1 MKALVGVSG
10 GIDSFFTTKLLMS
23 EGYDVSIYTFKFWQ
37 FQNYYDVEKRIE
49 KIKEYLKVDYYIAQT
64 EDYFYKTIVQYF
76 INEYLSGK
84 TPNICVVCNSDIKYK
99 LLYEYSEDKNID
111 FIATGHYA
119 NVNYNNGRYYIS
131 KGIDN
136 TKDQSYFLWKVPQKY
151 LKKTIL
157 PLGKYL
163 KKDIKAFVTDEEKMI
178 LDKRESNDVCF
189 LGKYKYTEFL
199 KITHPELIE
208 KTKNGFFIYENRVV
222 GKHNGYF
229 NFTIG
234 QRKGINVALGF
245 PVYVKKIDS
254 QSNTVYLCREEDIYL
269 SEFSVKNINY
279 QKYESVPDGFE
290 CEVKVRYRSCSEKC
304 KIYIQ
309 NNIVTVKLESPQ
321 KSICP
326 GQSAVFYEG
335 NDVVLGG
342 IIT

>member
-1 MKALVGVSG
+1 MSPVVQHLKQHQPRKIFTLILAQTVTHSILENK
-10 GIDSFFTTKLLMS
+10 DSFNLM
-23 EGYDVSIYTFKFWQ
+23 DVSTASTKNTVLNKKYRK
-37 FQNYYDVEKRIE
+37 
-49 KIKEYLKVDYYIAQT
+49 DYPLQSGFFFTLQYPDT
-64 EDYFYKTIVQYF
+64 LFYK
-76 INEYLSGK
+76 E
-84 TPNICVVCNSDIKYK
+84 VVVLFKY
-99 LLYEYSEDKNID
+99 
-111 FIATGHYA
+111 
-119 NVNYNNGRYYIS
+119 R
-131 KGIDN
+131 
-136 TKDQSYFLWKVPQKY
+136 
-151 LKKTIL
+151 
-157 PLGKYL
+157 
-163 KKDIKAFVTDEEKMI
+163 
-178 LDKRESNDVCF
+178 R
-189 LGKYKYTEFL
+189 
-199 KITHPELIE
+199 
-208 KTKNGFFIYENRVV
+208 FIYENKIV

-245 PVYVKKIDS
+245 PVYVKEIDP